1 MKTFLATISLLILS
15 VWTCATY
22 AQESATS
29 TEYSVVIDARG
40 KQITGICVMNAEE
53 DGSVVGTIVNEI
65 GIRAFDFTFDGRK
78 AKVHDVFPPIN
89 KWYIRK
95 VLRKDMTF
103 LLTNINIKQNVVRGK
118 REITVLPNGDVDLA
132 NHRYHIRYTFKLL
145 VE

>member
-40 KQITGICVMNAEE
+40 KQITGICVMNAAE
-53 DGSVVGTIVNEI
+53 DGSVVGTIVNEF

-78 AKVHDVFPPIN
+78 AKVQNVFPPIN

-103 LLTNINIKQNVVRGK
+103 LLTNMNTKQNVVRGK
-118 REITVLPNGDVDLA
+118 RSLTILPNGDIGLI
-132 NHRYHIRYTFKLL
+132 NERYNIKYTFKLL